1 MPELVQDSTPPA
13 EPLPPTPETPSVPP
27 ADDPPDDPPP
37 AIPPIIDPARFEDF
51 PTFRETFLAFIADPD
66 ANAIFRGLGSLVYDF
81 ILAYWDNWPDQP
93 EGELRANLRA
103 AVADARCVQGYLAN
117 LAGPDNGY
125 DTPHEEHLAAVG
137 GDVAREIGLQVDRLE
152 RELGTWRG

>member
-1 MPELVQDSTPPA
+1 MPELTPQSTTPT
-13 EPLPPTPETPSVPP
+13 EPLPPTPPPSSVPP
-27 ADDPPDDPPP
+27 ADDPPEVPP
-37 AIPPIIDPARFEDF
+37 AIPPIINPARFEDF
-51 PTFRETFLAFIADPD
+51 PTFRETFLAYIADPD
-66 ANAIFRGLGSLVYDF
+66 ANAIFRGFGELIFNF